1 MFFFLVFV
9 KKKSVRVSMA
19 LHSASSGINYVV
31 CKMMGIKLGRKR
43 SGWDYSYQR
52 KMMLMVL
59 VGLLLNII
67 DKNHWTQTD
76 KVSICVFISSLMI

>member
-1 MFFFLVFV
+1 MFFFWFLL
-9 KKKSVRVSMA
+9 KKSVRVSMA

-31 CKMMGIKLGRKR
+31 CKMMGIKWR
-43 SGWDYSYQR
+43 SGWSLGEKEVDE
-52 KMMLMVL
+52 MTDIL
-59 VGLLLNII
+59 VGLLINII